1 MTDQAMRAV
10 AALLSREDTRAAER
24 PVLGELTAEGTAT
37 TSGAELRAE
46 VMRVA
51 RHAERLRPAVIAV
64 LDGSRSSIAVLLG
77 LLAAAVDVVVV
88 EAGNSHL
95 RDERSVIWSAG
106 ARTLIRP
113 ESSAV
118 PAPTGPTELTYD
130 DLLAPGPATSPTPP
144 AGSGSA
150 SPGLLL
156 LTSGSTS
163 EPRLARQPMRAAVRG
178 GELYRSIHG
187 YGPADRI
194 LLPVP
199 VAHSFGL
206 IGGLFAGLRAGAQVL
221 TMPKFSAGRLVRALA
236 DGASVVLGTPLLYS
250 MLVRAWGTEAHA
262 PGLRLLLSSGGPLPQ
277 ETADA
282 VRRLCGMPVYQV
294 YGSTETGLVACQDG
308 SRETWQPRSV
318 GVFAPGVQWELL
330 PDTPGDESGGSGH
343 RLAVRT
349 STMFT
354 GYSDGGPGPGPG
366 LYETGDLVRISD
378 TSEVFLLGRKQTFI
392 NVGGK
397 KVNPQRVARLVGDHP
412 DVADVHVF
420 GVEERGEQ
428 TVHAAVVAGPRGG
441 AGLAGEV
448 IALCRERL
456 AAHEVPHHVH
466 LLRALPRSALGKVD
480 ISALRAAAG
489 VKEDEA

>member
-1 MTDQAMRAV
+1 MLEV
-10 AALLSREDTRAAER
+10 AALLGWENARAAER
-24 PVLGELTAEGTAT
+24 PVLGELTTEGTAT
-37 TSGAELRAE
+37 MSGAELRTD
-46 VMRVA
+46 VIRVA
-51 RHAERLRPAVIAV
+51 RHAERLRPTVIAV

-95 RDERSVIWSAG
+95 RDERSVIWSTG
-106 ARTLIRP
+106 ARTLIKP

-130 DLLAPGPATSPTPP
+130 DLLAPDPGRAWTPP
-144 AGSGSA
+144 SGSGSA
-150 SPGLLL
+150 SPDLLL

-163 EPRLARQPMRAAVRG
+163 EPRLARQPMRAAIRG

-206 IGGLFAGLRAGAQVL
+206 VGGLFAGLSAGAQVL
-221 TMPKFSAGRLVRALA
+221 TMPKFSVGRLVGALA
-236 DGASVVLGTPLLYS
+236 DGVSAVLGTPLLYS
-250 MLVRAWGTEAHA
+250 MLVRAWGTEAHT

-277 ETADA
+277 ETADG
-282 VRRLCGMPVYQV
+282 VRRLCGVPVYQV
-294 YGSTETGLVACQDG
+294 YGSTETGLVACQDS
-308 SRETWQPRSV
+308 SREAWHPGSV
-318 GVFAPGVQWELL
+318 GAFAPDVQWELL
-330 PDTPGDESGGSGH
+330 PDMPGEDSVGSGR

-378 TSEVFLLGRKQTFI
+378 TSELFLLGRKQTFI

-397 KVNPQRVARLVGDHP
+397 KVNPQRVARVVGYHP
-412 DVADVHVF
+412 DVAEVHVF
-420 GVEERGEQ
+420 GVEKHGEQ

-441 AGLAGEV
+441 AGLPAGV
-448 IALCRERL
+448 TALCRERL

-466 LLRALPRSALGKVD
+466 LLRTLPRSALGKVD
-480 ISALRAAAG
+480 ISALLAAVG
-489 VKEDEA
+489 VEEDEA

>member
-1 MTDQAMRAV
+1 MTGRAMGEV
-10 AALLSREDTRAAER
+10 AALLGWEDEGAAER

-37 TSGAELRAE
+37 TSGAELRTE

-51 RHAERLRPAVIAV
+51 GNAERLRPTVIAV

-77 LLAAAVDVVVV
+77 LLAAGVDVVVV

-113 ESSAV
+113 EWSSV

-130 DLLAPGPATSPTPP
+130 DLLAPGPGTSPALPTE
-144 AGSGSA
+144 SGSA
-150 SPGLLL
+150 SPELLL

-163 EPRLARQPMRAAVRG
+163 EPRLARQPIRAAVRG

-194 LLPVP
+194 LLPIP

-221 TMPKFSAGRLVRALA
+221 TMPKFSVGRLVRALA
-236 DGASVVLGTPLLYS
+236 DGASAVLGTPLLYS
-250 MLVRAWGTEAHA
+250 MLARAWGTDART

-282 VRRLCGMPVYQV
+282 VRRLCGVPVYQV

-308 SRETWQPRSV
+308 SRETWHPRSV
-318 GVFAPGVQWELL
+318 GVFAPGVRWELL
-330 PDTPGDESGGSGH
+330 PDTPGEESGGSGH

-366 LYETGDLVRISD
+366 LYETGDLVRLSD

-412 DVADVHVF
+412 DVAEVHVF

-441 AGLAGEV
+441 AGLAGGV
-448 IALCRERL
+448 TALCRERL

-480 ISALRAAAG
+480 ISALRAAVG
-489 VKEDEA
+489 LKEDEA